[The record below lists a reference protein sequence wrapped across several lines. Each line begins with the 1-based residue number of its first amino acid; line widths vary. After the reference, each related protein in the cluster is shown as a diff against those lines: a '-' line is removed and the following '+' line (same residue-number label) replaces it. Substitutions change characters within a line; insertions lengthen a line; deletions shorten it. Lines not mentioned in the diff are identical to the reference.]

1 MFIER
6 MACGPVTPVIRYEG
20 VFTMQ
25 VPGAQANSQLI
36 LQFTYPLPYGRFG
49 DLDTEVCQLNEERLN
64 QASMARPVLGGI
76 ELFQQVTQGI
86 PLDFRPAFRVAI
98 WHKVK
103 AQLLKEFLGELVIA
117 TRAILGP
124 FARTDMQDVPALPLK
139 A

>member
-1 MFIER
+1 
-6 MACGPVTPVIRYEG
+6 
-20 VFTMQ
+20 MQ
-25 VPGAQANSQLI
+25 VPVAQANSQLI
-36 LQFTYPLPYGRFG
+36 LQLTYPLPYCRFG
-49 DLDTEVCQLNEERLN
+49 DLDPEVCQLNEERLN

-117 TRAILGP
+117 TRAILGA
-124 FARTDMQDVPALPLK
+124 FARTDMQDVPALPLE

>member
-1 MFIER
+1 
-6 MACGPVTPVIRYEG
+6 
-20 VFTMQ
+20 MQ

-36 LQFTYPLPYGRFG
+36 LQLTYPLPYGRFG
-49 DLDTEVCQLNEERLN
+49 DLDTKVCQLNEERLN
-64 QASMARPVLGGI
+64 QASMARPVFGGI

-86 PLDFRPAFRVAI
+86 PLDFRPAFRVAV